1 MDPRDKYRTPKPST
15 RHLPADV
22 SHLPASKVSLAS
34 LSACFSRLARRR
46 IRDTD
51 EDQGPTKSRCKSS
64 KSLPRQ
70 SRIMASFHG
79 RRAIKSAEEGLNPR
93 SKESSVPLVQQP
105 CYLAS
110 RSQDC
115 VTAPNAATCEN
126 PDTNS
131 NHLPATTEVGPG
143 AVALPP
149 TGLSMLPNTHNASVG
164 GNKQTTRSE
173 NQSIYATPDSANKTI
188 SQDRDYVQVVDAPAY
203 AFECAPEV
211 PAQRYS
217 SARSSSYFTN
227 DLCSLSFGPST
238 TRTGSMSPRLFSH
251 SDSPVA
257 SQFEQHTS
265 WTNDQA
271 TVHPS
276 PSLNSI
282 PKKLNVVESELYP
295 LGVDST
301 VPAQHQSAVDIT
313 PNSPRAGFQG
323 HSLPDTKYG
332 STTTLKPLLA
342 TTSEPLDFRSPF
354 SEMVSRS
361 RVQTWNDGSEDHMN
375 ALLELVVDHGY
386 LGDIIN

>member
-1 MDPRDKYRTPKPST
+1 
-15 RHLPADV
+15 
-22 SHLPASKVSLAS
+22 
-34 LSACFSRLARRR
+34 
-46 IRDTD
+46 
-51 EDQGPTKSRCKSS
+51 
-64 KSLPRQ
+64 
-70 SRIMASFHG
+70 MASFHG
-79 RRAIKSAEEGLNPR
+79 RRAIKSAEEGLNTR
-93 SKESSVPLVQQP
+93 SKESSVPLAQQR

-115 VTAPNAATCEN
+115 VTAATCEN

-131 NHLPATTEVGPG
+131 NHLPTTKEVGPG

-149 TGLSMLPNTHNASVG
+149 TGLPMLPNTRNASVG

-173 NQSIYATPDSANKTI
+173 NQSIYATPNSANKTI

-203 AFECAPEV
+203 AFECASEV

-217 SARSSSYFTN
+217 SARSSSHLTN
-227 DLCSLSFGPST
+227 NLCSLSFGPST
-238 TRTGSMSPRLFSH
+238 TRAGSMSPRLFSH

-257 SQFEQHTS
+257 SHFEQHTS
-265 WTNDQA
+265 WMNDQA

-276 PSLNSI
+276 PSLNPI
-282 PKKLNVVESELYP
+282 PKNLNVVLSELYP
-295 LGVDST
+295 LGINST
-301 VPAQHQSAVDIT
+301 VPAQHQSTVDIT
-313 PNSPRAGFQG
+313 QNSPRAGFHG
-323 HSLPDTKYG
+323 HSLPDTKDG

-375 ALLELVVDHGY
+375 ALLELVIDHGY

>member
-15 RHLPADV
+15 RHLPTDV

-79 RRAIKSAEEGLNPR
+79 RRAIKSAEEGLNTR
-93 SKESSVPLVQQP
+93 SKESSVPLAQQR

-115 VTAPNAATCEN
+115 VTAATCEN

-131 NHLPATTEVGPG
+131 NHLPTTKEVGLG

-149 TGLSMLPNTHNASVG
+149 TGLPMLPNTRNASVG

-173 NQSIYATPDSANKTI
+173 NQSIYATPNSANKTI

-203 AFECAPEV
+203 AFECASEV

-217 SARSSSYFTN
+217 SARSSSHLTN
-227 DLCSLSFGPST
+227 NLCSLSFGPST
-238 TRTGSMSPRLFSH
+238 TRAGSMSPRLFSH

-257 SQFEQHTS
+257 SHFEQHTS
-265 WTNDQA
+265 WMNDQA

-276 PSLNSI
+276 PSLNPI
-282 PKKLNVVESELYP
+282 PKNLNVVLSELYP
-295 LGVDST
+295 LGINST
-301 VPAQHQSAVDIT
+301 VPAQHQSTVDIT
-313 PNSPRAGFQG
+313 QNSPRAGFQG
-323 HSLPDTKYG
+323 HSLPDTKDG

-375 ALLELVVDHGY
+375 ALLELVIDHGY